1 MSTVLIVGANSDI
14 AKATAREYA
23 KAGFDLILALRNK
36 DAIEPFV
43 KDLKIRHEQRIEA
56 IELDV
61 LDYKSHAEIY
71 SGLSNP
77 IDGVIVAVGYL
88 GDQQHSQEDFEESKR
103 IIDTNFTGVV
113 SLLNIIANDF
123 EKRQTGFIVAISSVA
138 GDRGRKKNYQYG
150 AAKAG
155 LTAYLSGLRNRLFD
169 KGVTVLTVKP
179 GFVLTKMTRDLDL
192 PEKLTAQPKDI
203 ALAIY
208 SAQQKGKDTLY
219 YMKKW
224 RLIMWIIR
232 MIPEKIFKRLDL

>member
-14 AKATAREYA
+14 AKATARIYA
-23 KAGFDLILALRNK
+23 RSGFDLILAQRNNE
-36 DAIEPFV
+36 DIEPFV
-43 KDLKIRHEQRIEA
+43 ADLKIKYERHIEA
-56 IELDV
+56 IHLDI
-61 LDYKSHAEIY
+61 LDYSSHAEIY
-71 SGLSNP
+71 SKLQRP
-77 IDGVIVAVGYL
+77 IDGVIIAVGYL
-88 GDQQHSQEDFEESKR
+88 GDQQKSQDDFEESRK
-103 IIDTNFTGVV
+103 IIDSNFTGLV

-123 EKRQTGFIVAISSVA
+123 EKRRTGFIVAISSVA

-169 KGVTVLTVKP
+169 KGVKVLTIKP
-179 GFVLTKMTRDLDL
+179 GFVLTKMTKDLDL

-203 ALAIY
+203 AQAIY

>member
-14 AKATAREYA
+14 AKATARIYA
-23 KAGFDLILALRNK
+23 RFGYDLILALRNK
-36 DAIEPFV
+36 NSIEPFV
-43 KDLKIRHEQRIEA
+43 QDLKIKHERKIEA
-56 IELDV
+56 IELDI
-61 LDYKSHAEIY
+61 LDYKSHEETY
-71 SGLSNP
+71 SKLSSQ
-77 IDGVIVAVGYL
+77 IDGVIMAVGYL
-88 GDQQHSQEDFEESKR
+88 GDQQKSQDDFEESKR
-103 IIDTNFTGVV
+103 IIDSNFTGLV
-113 SLLNIIANDF
+113 SLINIIANDF
-123 EKRQTGFIVAISSVA
+123 EKRETGFIVAISSVA

-192 PEKLTAQPKDI
+192 PEKLTAQAKDI

-232 MIPEKIFKRLDL
+232 TIPEKIFKRLDL

>member
-14 AKATAREYA
+14 AKATARVYA
-23 KAGFDLILALRNK
+23 KFGYDLILALRNK
-36 DAIEPFV
+36 NEIEPFV
-43 KDLKIRHEQRIEA
+43 NDLKIKHERQVET
-56 IELDV
+56 IELDI
-61 LDYKSHAEIY
+61 LDYDSHTEIY
-71 SGLSNP
+71 TNLNSSV
-77 IDGVIVAVGYL
+77 DGVIVAVGYL
-88 GDQQHSQEDFEESKR
+88 GDQQKSQSDFEESKK
-103 IIDTNFTGVV
+103 IIDTNFTGVA
-113 SLLNIIANDF
+113 SLLNIVANDF
-123 EKRQTGFIVAISSVA
+123 EKRKTGFIVALSSVA

-169 KGVTVLTVKP
+169 KGVNVLTVKP

-232 MIPEKIFKRLDL
+232 TIPEKIFKRLDL

>member
-14 AKATAREYA
+14 AKETARVYA
-23 KAGFDLILALRNK
+23 QSGYDLVLALRNK
-36 DAIEPFV
+36 ETIEPFV
-43 KDLKIRHEQRIEA
+43 NDLTIKYEKQVET
-56 IELDV
+56 IELDI
-61 LDYKSHAEIY
+61 LDFASHADIY
-71 SGLSNP
+71 SSLSRP
-77 IDGVIVAVGYL
+77 IDGVIVAVGYM
-88 GDQQHSQEDFEESKR
+88 GDQNKSQLDFPETHK
-103 IIDTNFTGVV
+103 IIDSNFTGVV

-123 EKRQTGFIVAISSVA
+123 EKRQTGFIVGLSSVA

-169 KGVTVLTVKP
+169 KNVNVLTVKP

-192 PEKLTAQPKDI
+192 PEKLTAQAKDI
-203 ALAIY
+203 AKAIY
-208 SAQQKGKDTLY
+208 HAQQKGKDNLY